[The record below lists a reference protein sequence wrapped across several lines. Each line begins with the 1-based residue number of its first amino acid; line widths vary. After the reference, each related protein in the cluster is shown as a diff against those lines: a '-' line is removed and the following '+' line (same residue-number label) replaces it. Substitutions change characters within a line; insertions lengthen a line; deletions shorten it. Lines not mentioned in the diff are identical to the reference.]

1 MKTFRIFI
9 LLFAILF
16 CQCSSSEIG
25 KYNYEQL
32 DNTAGSA
39 GSAVRGMGYQEEAAA
54 TLIFRGAIFL
64 KRVKTSPPMPSP
76 PLNFF
81 IYDIKNEKIIYQ
93 SSLANGRVSWK
104 NNEQVEIETIPGTVT
119 GFEPPDAFKNIYDVR
134 QQKILE
140 KK

>member
-32 DNTAGSA
+32 DNTAKEKFTKN
-39 GSAVRGMGYQEEAAA
+39 YNITFNKNQ
-54 TLIFRGAIFL
+54 TYAICL